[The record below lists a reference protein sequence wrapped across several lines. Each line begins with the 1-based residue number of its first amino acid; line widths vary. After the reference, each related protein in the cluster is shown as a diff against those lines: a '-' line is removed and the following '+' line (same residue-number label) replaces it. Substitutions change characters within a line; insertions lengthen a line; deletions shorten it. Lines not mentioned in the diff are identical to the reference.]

1 MEYEARR
8 TSLHRNTVSIV
19 LRKLKTEFLFFAVY
33 PAYCFLCRES
43 DNAVILIVRAGR
55 IIMYKNIFP
64 ELMEESTV
72 CNGFS
77 NSCKRYTVCFMHERD
92 SLCLNL

>member
-8 TSLHRNTVSIV
+8 TSLHKNSVSIV

-43 DNAVILIVRAGR
+43 DNAVILIIRAIG
-55 IIMYKNIFP
+55 IIM
-64 ELMEESTV
+64 
-72 CNGFS
+72 
-77 NSCKRYTVCFMHERD
+77 
-92 SLCLNL
+92 